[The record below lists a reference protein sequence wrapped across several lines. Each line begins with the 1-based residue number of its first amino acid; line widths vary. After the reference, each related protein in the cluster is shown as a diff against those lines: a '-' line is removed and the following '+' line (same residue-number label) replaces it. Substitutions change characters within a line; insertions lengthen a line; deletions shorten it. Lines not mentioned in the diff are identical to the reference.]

1 MADTHKKR
9 GKTMKS
15 FARFGL
21 FFTLIASIF
30 IGFACGPTKVPVQ
43 VMKPARVNLKGIRRV
58 AVTEFTGP
66 GQSGKLVVSI
76 LNSKLLNS
84 NYFDVLEREKL
95 QDVMREYQLSMA
107 GIVNPDQ
114 AKQIGQLLGVDGIIT
129 GEVTAYSVE
138 DESGKERVK
147 ESVWTGKYEKDSK
160 GNFIYTKDIF
170 GKKHKKK
177 IYREQFVTHYYK
189 IRRGTV
195 TVTFRVIDVAS
206 GAILTAKTYSRN
218 YTSSKIRD
226 GRGSLKSRDAILTD
240 LTNQIVSEFVRDI
253 APHKVTL
260 KRTILGGPG
269 PIDAGKKMAQNNLW
283 PEATKLW
290 EQAVKMF
297 PNKPEAFYDLGLAYE
312 VQGRLDDAE
321 KLYQKAVQL
330 KPEKL
335 YMRALSG
342 IRQAKL
348 ERLKL
353 EEQLKGRNL
362 KR

>member
-1 MADTHKKR
+1 
-9 GKTMKS
+9 MKS
-15 FARFGL
+15 FMRFNIIFAVIVT
-21 FFTLIASIF
+21 FFA
-30 IGFACGPTKVPVQ
+30 GFACAPTKVPVK
-43 VMKPARVNLKGIRRV
+43 VMKPARVDLKGIHRI
-58 AVTEFTGP
+58 AVTEFDGP

-107 GIVNPDQ
+107 GMVNPDK

-138 DESGKERVK
+138 DENGKERVK

-160 GNFIYTKDIF
+160 GNFVYTKDIF

-177 IYREQFVTHYYK
+177 VYREQFVTRYYK
-189 IRRGTV
+189 IRRGTA
-195 TVTFRVIDVAS
+195 TVTFRVIDVGT
-206 GAILTAKTYSRN
+206 GAILTAKTYSKN
-218 YTSSKIRD
+218 YSSGKVRE
-226 GRGSLKSRDAILTD
+226 GRGILKSRDAILTD
-240 LTNQIVSEFVRDI
+240 LTNAIVDEFVMDI

-260 KRTILGGPG
+260 RRIILGGPG

-283 PEATKLW
+283 PEATNLW

-297 PNKPEAFYDLGLAYE
+297 PDKPEAFYDLGLAYE
-312 VQGRLDDAE
+312 VQGRLGEAE
-321 KLYQKAVQL
+321 KMYKKAVEI
-330 KPEKL
+330 KPDKT
-335 YMRALSG
+335 YMQALSD
-342 IRQAKL
+342 IRKAEQ

-353 EEQLKGRNL
+353 EQQLKGRNL
-362 KR
+362 QR

>member
-1 MADTHKKR
+1 
-9 GKTMKS
+9 MKS
-15 FARFGL
+15 FSRRKASFL
-21 FFTLIASIF
+21 LIIASIF
-30 IGFACGPTKVPVQ
+30 VGFACSSTKVPVQ
-43 VMKPARVNLKGIRRV
+43 VMKPARVDLKGIHRV
-58 AVTEFTGP
+58 AVMKFDGP
-66 GQSGKLVVSI
+66 QQAGKLVVSM

-84 NYFDVLEREKL
+84 HYFDVLEREKL
-95 QDVMREYQLSMA
+95 QDIMREYQLSMA
-107 GIVNPDQ
+107 GVVNPDQ

-129 GEVTAYSVE
+129 GEIPAYSVE

-160 GNFIYTKDIF
+160 GNFVYTKDIF

-206 GAILTAKTYSRN
+206 GAILTAKTYTKN
-218 YTSSKIRD
+218 YTSPKVRD
-226 GRGSLKSRDAILTD
+226 GHGSLKSRDSILMD
-240 LTNQIVSEFVRDI
+240 LTNSIVNEFVMDI
-253 APHKVTL
+253 APHNVTL
-260 KRTILGGPG
+260 RRTILGGPG

-290 EQAVKMF
+290 EQSVKMF
-297 PNKPEAFYDLGLAYE
+297 PDKPEAFYDLGLAYE

-330 KPEKL
+330 KPKKL
-335 YMRALSG
+335 YMRALSE
-342 IRQAKL
+342 IRKAKQ

-353 EEQLKGRNL
+353 EEQLKSRNL
-362 KR
+362 QR

>member
-1 MADTHKKR
+1 
-9 GKTMKS
+9 MKS
-15 FARFGL
+15 FARFKIVAAV
-21 FFTLIASIF
+21 IASIF
-30 IGFACGPTKVPVQ
+30 VGFACGPTRVPVQ
-43 VMKPARVNLKGIRRV
+43 VMKPARVDLKGIHRV
-58 AVTEFTGP
+58 AVTEFSGP
-66 GQSGKLVVSI
+66 GESGKLAVSI

-114 AKQIGQLLGVDGIIT
+114 AKQVGKLLGVDGLIT

-138 DESGKERVK
+138 DDKGKERVK
-147 ESVWTGKYEKDSK
+147 ENVWTGKYEKDSK
-160 GNFIYTKDIF
+160 GNFVYTKDIF

-177 IYREQFVTHYYK
+177 VTREQFVTHYYK

-195 TVTFRVIDVAS
+195 TVTFRVIDVAT

-218 YTSSKIRD
+218 YTSSKVRD
-226 GRGSLKSRDAILTD
+226 GHGTLKSRDSILMD
-240 LTNQIVSEFVRDI
+240 LTNSIVNEFVMDI
-253 APHKVTL
+253 APHRVTL
-260 KRTILGGPG
+260 KRVILGGPG

-290 EQAVKMF
+290 EQAVKTF
-297 PNKPEAFYDLGLAYE
+297 PDKPEAFYDLGLAYE

-330 KPEKL
+330 KPDKP
-335 YMRALSG
+335 YMKALSE
-342 IRQAKL
+342 IRQAKQ

-353 EEQLKGRNL
+353 EQQLKGRNL
-362 KR
+362 QH